1 MVALTAEEGNPMSLM
16 TYRVSPSVAVSDM
29 ERARH
34 FYEEKLGLAKGVG
47 QADGARIYACG
58 GGTSLHVYPSPPS
71 ARKTVGTV
79 ATWYVA
85 DLERVVDELSAVGVI
100 FEQYDDRCGA
110 MGKESTCWM
119 TAGSPGS
126 GTPTATPSPSRSS
139 CQKAQSAAK
148 PAPVAR
154 RSGLSSGR
162 RGCPPVGRRDTR

>member
-1 MVALTAEEGNPMSLM
+1 MSPT
-16 TYRVSPSVAVSDM
+16 TYRVSASVAVADM

-47 QADGARIYACG
+47 QAEGARIYACG

-100 FEQYDDRCGA
+100 FEQYDDPELRSD
-110 MGKESTCWM
+110 GK
-119 TAGSPGS
+119 GIHVLDDG
-126 GTPTATPSPSRSS
+126 R
-139 CQKAQSAAK
+139 
-148 PAPVAR
+148 VAWF
-154 RSGLSSGR
+154 
-162 RGCPPVGRRDTR
+162 RDPDGNTFAIEE

>member
-1 MVALTAEEGNPMSLM
+1 VVALTSEEGNPMSLM
-16 TYRVSPSVAVSDM
+16 TYRVSASVAVADM

-100 FEQYDDRCGA
+100 FEQYDDPELRSD
-110 MGKESTCWM
+110 GKGIHVPDDGRVAWFRD
-119 TAGSPGS
+119 
-126 GTPTATPSPSRSS
+126 PTATPSPSRSS
-139 CQKAQSAAK
+139 FQEAQSAAK
-148 PAPVAR
+148 PTPVAS

-162 RGCPPVGRRDTR
+162 RGVAAVGPS